1 MPVLRD
7 MSANVK
13 AFFARGPVFGL
24 LLCLPALILMAFVL
38 VYPLL
43 RSISLSFQRMNLV
56 YPADNKPFVG
66 LENYIRL
73 FTLEPYFGQ
82 VLVTTA
88 LFVIIT
94 VFCGFALGFILALI
108 LQRVR
113 KTRTVLQT
121 LFLLP
126 YVVPSVAL
134 TLLWMWMFNPTFG
147 VVNYVLKEF
156 HLIDEFKRWFVDPNL
171 ALVPLMAITVWK
183 GGAFN
188 MIILYAGLQNI
199 PLELYE
205 AAGIDGGSAL
215 QKFRYIT
222 LPQMRHVITV
232 LLLLSSMYLMQFFT
246 PIWIL
251 TRGGPGFSTTTLSIY
266 IYRIAFERYDFGLAS
281 ALGTLWF
288 LFLAVVTFIILR
300 VSKRRD

>member
-1 MPVLRD
+1 MNAR
-7 MSANVK
+7 AK

-24 LLCLPALILMAFVL
+24 LLCSPALLIMAFVL
-38 VYPLL
+38 IYPLL

-56 YPADNKPFVG
+56 YPALNDPFVG

-73 FTLEPYFGQ
+73 FTQEPYFGQ
-82 VLVTTA
+82 VLGTTA
-88 LFVIIT
+88 LFVIVT
-94 VFCGFALGFILALI
+94 VLCGFTLGFILALI

-113 KTRTVLQT
+113 RTRVILQT

-134 TLLWMWMFNPTFG
+134 TLLWMWMFNPSFG
-147 VVNYVLKEF
+147 VVNYVLKEL
-156 HLIDEFKRWFVDPNL
+156 HVIDQFKRWFVDPNL
-171 ALVPLMAITVWK
+171 ALVPLMAITIWK

-199 PLELYE
+199 PIELYE
-205 AAGIDGGSAL
+205 AASIDGGGAL
-215 QKFRYIT
+215 QKFRYVT

-232 LLLLSSMYLMQFFT
+232 LLLLSAMYLMQFFT

-266 IYRIAFERYDFGLAS
+266 IYRMAFERYDFGLAS

-288 LFLAVVTFIILR
+288 LFLAIVTFVILR
-300 VSKRRD
+300 LSQRRD

>member
-1 MPVLRD
+1 M
-7 MSANVK
+7 K
-13 AFFARGPVFGL
+13 AFLARGPVFGI
-24 LLCLPALILMAFVL
+24 LLCLPALLMMAFVL

-56 YPADNKPFVG
+56 YPAANSPFVG

-73 FTLEPYFGQ
+73 FTLEPYFAQ
-82 VLVTTA
+82 VLGTTA
-88 LFVIIT
+88 LFVIVT
-94 VFCGFALGFILALI
+94 VLCGFTLGFILALI
-108 LQRVR
+108 LQRV
-113 KTRTVLQT
+113 TRARVFLQT

-156 HLIDEFKRWFVDPNL
+156 HLIDEYKRWFVDSSL
-171 ALVPLMAITVWK
+171 AIVPLMAITIWK

-199 PLELYE
+199 PVEFYE
-205 AAGIDGGSAL
+205 AASIDGGNGL
-215 QKFRYIT
+215 QKFRYVT

-288 LFLAVVTFIILR
+288 LFLVIVTFIILR
-300 VSKRRD
+300 VSRRRG

>member
-1 MPVLRD
+1 MTD
-7 MSANVK
+7 KVK

-24 LLCLPALILMAFVL
+24 LLCSPALLLMAFVL
-38 VYPLL
+38 VYPLA

-56 YPADNKPFVG
+56 YPAANDPFVG

-73 FTLEPYFGQ
+73 FTLEPYFAQ
-82 VLVTTA
+82 VLGTTA
-88 LFVIIT
+88 LFVVAT
-94 VFCGFALGFILALI
+94 VLGGFTLGFTLALI
-108 LQRVR
+108 LQRV
-113 KTRTVLQT
+113 TRTRVFLQT

-134 TLLWMWMFNPTFG
+134 TLLWMWMFNPSYG
-147 VVNYVLKEF
+147 IVNYVLKEF
-156 HLIDEFKRWFVDPNL
+156 QLIDEYKRWFVDANL
-171 ALVPLMAITVWK
+171 AIVPLMAITVWK

-199 PLELYE
+199 PIEFYE
-205 AAGIDGGSAL
+205 AASIDGGNAL

-222 LPQMRHVITV
+222 LPQMRHVIAV
-232 LLLLSSMYLMQFFT
+232 LLLLSAMYIMQFFT

-251 TRGGPGFSTTTLSIY
+251 TGGGPGFSTTTLSIY
-266 IYRIAFERYDFGLAS
+266 IYRIAFQRYDFGLAS

-288 LFLAVVTFIILR
+288 LFLVIVTFIILR
-300 VSKRRD
+300 LNRRRD

>member
-1 MPVLRD
+1 MTVK
-7 MSANVK
+7 VK
-13 AFFARGPVFGL
+13 AFLARGPVFGL
-24 LLCLPALILMAFVL
+24 LLCSPALLLMAFVL

-56 YPADNKPFVG
+56 YPGLNDPFVG

-73 FTLEPYFGQ
+73 FTLEPYFAQ
-82 VLVTTA
+82 ILATTA
-88 LFVIIT
+88 LFVIVT
-94 VFCGFALGFILALI
+94 VLCGFSLGFMLALI

-113 KTRTVLQT
+113 RTRVILQA

-147 VVNYVLKEF
+147 VVNYVLQEL
-156 HLIDEFKRWFVDPNL
+156 HLIDQYKRWFVDPNL

-199 PLELYE
+199 PVELYE
-205 AAGIDGGSAL
+205 AASIDGGSAR
-215 QKFRYIT
+215 QKFRYVT
-222 LPQMRHVITV
+222 LPQMRPVITV

-288 LFLAVVTFIILR
+288 IFLMIVTFIILR
-300 VSKRRD
+300 LSRRRD

>member
-1 MPVLRD
+1 MNTR
-7 MSANVK
+7 VK
-13 AFFARGPVFGL
+13 AFFGRGPVFGL
-24 LLCLPALILMAFVL
+24 LLCSPALLIMAFVL
-38 VYPLL
+38 IYPLL

-56 YPADNKPFVG
+56 YPALNDPFVG

-82 VLVTTA
+82 VLGTTA
-88 LFVIIT
+88 LFVVVT
-94 VFCGFALGFILALI
+94 VTCGFTLGFTLALI

-113 KTRTVLQT
+113 RTRVILQT

-134 TLLWMWMFNPTFG
+134 TLLWMWMFNPSFG
-147 VVNYVLKEF
+147 VVNYVLKEL
-156 HLIDEFKRWFVDPNL
+156 HIIDQYKRWFVDPNL

-199 PLELYE
+199 PIELYE
-205 AAGIDGGSAL
+205 AASIDGGSAL
-215 QKFRYIT
+215 QKFRYVT
-222 LPQMRHVITV
+222 LPQLRHVITV
-232 LLLLSSMYLMQFFT
+232 LLLLSAMYLMQFFT

-266 IYRIAFERYDFGLAS
+266 IYRMAFERYDFGLAS

-288 LFLAVVTFIILR
+288 LFLAIVTFVILR
-300 VSKRRD
+300 LSRRRD

>member
-1 MPVLRD
+1 MN
-7 MSANVK
+7 AKVK

-24 LLCLPALILMAFVL
+24 LLCLPALLLMAIVL
-38 VYPLL
+38 IYPML

-56 YPADNKPFVG
+56 YPANNDPFVG

-73 FTLEPYFGQ
+73 FTQEPYFAQ
-82 VLVTTA
+82 VLGTTA

-94 VFCGFALGFILALI
+94 VLCGFTLGFILALI
-108 LQRVR
+108 LQRV
-113 KTRTVLQT
+113 TRTRVILQS

-156 HLIDEFKRWFVDPNL
+156 QLIDQYKRWFVDANL

-199 PLELYE
+199 PVELYE
-205 AAGIDGGSAL
+205 AASIDGGSAL
-215 QKFRYIT
+215 QKFRYVT
-222 LPQMRHVITV
+222 LPQMRPVITV

-266 IYRIAFERYDFGLAS
+266 IYRMAFERYDFGLAS

-288 LFLAVVTFIILR
+288 LFLAIFTFIILR
-300 VSKRRD
+300 LGRRRD